1 MDRLEYLKALEELQ
15 EKKLKL
21 SILKA
26 RRSFFSYCNLKAPD
40 FYKPNRKYLVEL
52 CNDLQEFYEGEDEI
66 LVVNEPPRHGKSRTA
81 GLFVEWVLGKNQT
94 EKIMTGS
101 YNETL
106 STMFSKNVRNSIQEE
121 KADKYKPVFSD
132 VFPDV
137 AIKRGDGAMNL
148 WSLEGGYNNYLAT
161 SPTGTATGFGCSL
174 MIIDDLIKN
183 AEEANNEGVKEKH
196 WEWFTN
202 TMLSRLEEGGKIIII
217 MTRWASD
224 DLAGKVLEEM

>member
-81 GLFVEWVLGKNQT
+81 G
-94 EKIMTGS
+94 
-101 YNETL
+101 
-106 STMFSKNVRNSIQEE
+106 
-121 KADKYKPVFSD
+121 
-132 VFPDV
+132 
-137 AIKRGDGAMNL
+137 
-148 WSLEGGYNNYLAT
+148 
-161 SPTGTATGFGCSL
+161 
-174 MIIDDLIKN
+174 
-183 AEEANNEGVKEKH
+183 
-196 WEWFTN
+196 
-202 TMLSRLEEGGKIIII
+202 
-217 MTRWASD
+217 
-224 DLAGKVLEEM
+224 